1 MKYPAIIK
9 KEKDGKYSVSFPDFK
24 GGKFGLCVSCG
35 DTLQEAEKN
44 AEEALRLHV
53 LGLIEDNKKLPKPT
67 NIFEIEVEPFLDLY
81 EEAYDLVETIQ
92 KYWSNMPNSLKK
104 VSLSLKKEME
114 NFVKKGDKIIYDCDS

>member
-35 DTLQEAEKN
+35 DTLEEAKKN

-53 LGLIEDNKKLPKPT
+53 EGLLEDGGKLPTPSIAI
-67 NIFEIEVEPFLDLY
+67 NIEVQL
-81 EEAYDLVETIQ
+81 TN
-92 KYWSNMPNSLKK
+92 KN
-104 VSLSLKKEME
+104 
-114 NFVKKGDKIIYDCDS
+114 